1 VLSRKRFVTAASC
14 VLCSLPG
21 LAGPAS
27 AQSPAPT
34 SGITRKILTRMD
46 GPAVGYETVLVEA
59 VLDAGIVIGRH
70 THPGIESA
78 YLLEG
83 GFELSIDGQPAR
95 VLKPGDGYQI
105 PPGVAH
111 AGGKA
116 VAEKSRIIVTYVVE
130 KGKPLS
136 TPA

>member
-1 VLSRKRFVTAASC
+1 VLSRKNFVAAASC

-21 LAGPAS
+21 LAGTAS
-27 AQSPAPT
+27 AQSPA
-34 SGITRKILTRMD
+34 SIGGVTRKILMRMD

-59 VLDAGIVIGRH
+59 VLDAGVVIGRH
-70 THPGIESA
+70 THPGVESA
-78 YLLEG
+78 YLLDG

-105 PPGVAH
+105 AAGAVH
-111 AGGKA
+111 GGGKA
-116 VAEKSRIIVTYVVE
+116 VAEKSKIIVTYVVE

-136 TPA
+136 TPV